1 MSEDGKVEI
10 WWDRNVETRRKLEDN
25 RPDITVLDRVAWRWT
40 FVDFSVPWDKN
51 VVSKEDEKINNY
63 SLLVK
68 EITKLHRVSAK
79 VVPLVVG
86 CLGVVSCRLEQYL
99 KELAIPDLFNSD
111 SNIFLESI
119 VDIRD
124 SKITMSNFTPS
135 ILGSRLLQ
143 AQLQSQSRT
152 LSVQLVLS
160 LIPSLTIFSRTS
172 LFAIML

>member
-10 WWDRNVETRRKLEDN
+10 WWDRHVETRRKLEDN

-86 CLGVVSCRLEQYL
+86 CSIGGW
-99 KELAIPDLFNSD
+99 LFGCCVMPVGAVFKRVGHS
-111 SNIFLESI
+111 
-119 VDIRD
+119 
-124 SKITMSNFTPS
+124 
-135 ILGSRLLQ
+135 G
-143 AQLQSQSRT
+143 
-152 LSVQLVLS
+152 SVQ
-160 LIPSLTIFSRTS
+160 F
-172 LFAIML
+172 